1 MRKQLFAG
9 VAAAAM
15 LSGCVSQMPQTAEEF
30 RKAIPGAFLTKTET
44 YEVNRPLR
52 EVAATFQK
60 KAPECLNVT
69 VRTTSQTTTSYQVIV
84 SAYKPTVVVSRERA
98 ELHVQ
103 RQHLQGVMKV
113 HKEPEGGFYL
123 LVADAYPMEGGKT
136 RIQTF
141 GPSKG
146 HDVLYR
152 AINGWASGENLGCP
166 DLTKIG

>member
-1 MRKQLFAG
+1 MRKQLFAA
-9 VAAAAM
+9 VATTLLA
-15 LSGCVSQMPQTAEEF
+15 GCVTQMPQTADEF

-44 YEVNRPLR
+44 YEVNRSLR

-84 SAYKPTVVVSRERA
+84 ATYKPTVVVGTERT

-103 RQHLQGVMKV
+103 RQFQQGVMKV
-113 HKEPEGGFYL
+113 HKEPEGGYYL
-123 LVADAYPMEGGKT
+123 LVADAYPIERGRT
-136 RIQTF
+136 RIQLY
-141 GPSKG
+141 GPSGG